1 MKRKV
6 SSLLGGLSIVSLA
19 LLQACTSLPKA
30 SDAAPATKTNVSAIA
45 PDNNRTEATPPV
57 ISSEPLPIADARVQ
71 HDLTR
76 STSKQPEYCAPENY
90 KQFFWNFVKDND
102 MQNNRMRDPYTSAS
116 IIVRS
121 YNDTAKILETVG
133 KDEYRGFKISA
144 VDYTM
149 VYDDP
154 SITDPNAK
162 ARLKIDFKRRTEDVF
177 QVDYVR
183 AEFEPD
189 SEAED
194 NNGKLIRTYGPP
206 GAYIFVHQDGC
217 WRLKTEH
224 RTEVTGIDLTPGP
237 SAHFLESQLTK
248 GMAYADLRKTAL
260 TNGWVP
266 LASPNCKTNVG
277 GAALVCDQIPE
288 VNACSGDGYCLM
300 FFKHVNSGKRFS
312 VSTYGPSDDWQ
323 ISGEASRL
331 RVKQWG
337 MVDPTAPL
345 P

>member
-1 MKRKV
+1 MNYQK
-6 SSLLGGLSIVSLA
+6 LLLPIVLVALS
-19 LLQACTSLPKA
+19 QACTSLPKT
-30 SDAAPATKTNVSAIA
+30 SDAAPAPKANVRDNVSTIA
-45 PDNNRTEATPPV
+45 PANNSTEATPPV

-133 KDEYRGFKISA
+133 
-144 VDYTM
+144 
-149 VYDDP
+149 
-154 SITDPNAK
+154 TDPNAK

-224 RTEVTGIDLTPGP
+224 RTEVTGTDLTPGP

-266 LASPNCKTNVG
+266 LASPNCKRNVG
-277 GAALVCDQIPE
+277 GTALVCDQIPE

-300 FFKHVNSGKRFS
+300 FFNHVNSGKRFS

>member
-1 MKRKV
+1 MKYQYI
-6 SSLLGGLSIVSLA
+6 LPIGLIG
-19 LLQACTSLPKA
+19 LLQACGTAPIKA
-30 SDAAPATKTNVSAIA
+30 FDAPTPPQAAAAGSNSPGLAPA
-45 PDNNRTEATPPV
+45 PPSV
-57 ISSEPLPIADARVQ
+57 GAAGPTQIADRQDVKPDRANSDR
-71 HDLTR
+71 
-76 STSKQPEYCAPENY
+76 PEYCAPENY

-116 IIVRS
+116 IIVRN
-121 YNDTAKILETVG
+121 YNDTAKILETVR
-133 KDEYRGFKISA
+133 KDKYRGFKISA

-154 SITDPNAK
+154 GIADPNAK

-183 AEFEPD
+183 AEFEVD

-217 WRLKTEH
+217 WRLKAEH
-224 RTEVTGIDLTPGP
+224 RTEVTGTDLTSGP

-277 GAALVCDQIPE
+277 GTALVCDQIPE

-300 FFKHVNSGKRFS
+300 FFKHVNSGKRLS
-312 VSTYGPSDDWQ
+312 VTTYGPSDDWQ
-323 ISGEASRL
+323 TSGETSKL
-331 RVKQWG
+331 RVKHWG
-337 MVDPTAPL
+337 LGDAATPL
-345 P
+345 R